1 MIRIRF
7 TNVAPHAEFVWALTV
22 AKKSRNGAENPR
34 LAADLQAAVGGL
46 QKLNVAHVGARDID
60 GCVERLAQQKVR
72 VLGLRETREDN

>member
-22 AKKSRNGAENPR
+22 AKKSRNGESPACS
-34 LAADLQAAVGGL
+34 DLQAAVGGL
-46 QKLNVAHVGARDID
+46 QKLNVAHVGARDLD

-72 VLGLRETREDN
+72 ILGLRETREDN